1 MTKYHA
7 IPCQVGNEKYRSH
20 RERDRHQD
28 LLLLQ
33 RAGKITG
40 LLREVPFELAPKI
53 KLDGERR
60 TRPAVRYFADF
71 VYSDVTT
78 GKIVVA
84 DAKGMSTPIYRLK
97 KHFLATIYGIHVV
110 EV

>member
-1 MTKYHA
+1 MTKYNA
-7 IPCQVGNEKYRSH
+7 IPCQVGAEKYRSH

-33 RAGKITG
+33 SAGKITG

-53 KLDGERR
+53 KLDGELRA
-60 TRPAVRYFADF
+60 RPAVRFFVDF
-71 VYSDVTT
+71 VHCDVAT
-78 GKIVVA
+78 GKIVVS
-84 DAKGMSTPIYRLK
+84 DAKGMSTPVYRLK

-110 EV
+110 EL